1 MARKNQRLINYHTS
15 GVTSMPLASE
25 VSLGEIVVRHADEK
39 PELLLKKNNGDFAV
53 IVDKVAVDS
62 AITAAIAVSEGNTND
77 AIAGVKEAFSA
88 HTSEFETYKTNA
100 AKDFATKDELSGANA
115 ISSAKTEIYNSAT
128 TFATNA
134 VDAAKSEL
142 NGEID
147 DVAKD
152 VAANAKAIED
162 AAKHLAETYA
172 TSADTVSAITAAADA
187 AEAAA
192 NEYADGVAADA
203 LADAKEFATSAV
215 TAAKTELQGNI
226 DDVASD
232 VADNVEAIK
241 GVKATADAAIQTASI
256 VDGETCKVSVE
267 KVGTELQFN
276 FSNLVIDCGDF

>member
-77 AIAGVKEAFSA
+77 AIAKVKEAFSA

-100 AKDFATKDELSGANA
+100 AADFATKDELSVAKTEINNA

-134 VDAAKSEL
+134 VGAAKNEL
-142 NGEID
+142 QGEIA
-147 DVAKD
+147 DVG
-152 VAANAKAIED
+152 
-162 AAKHLAETYA
+162 AE
-172 TSADTVSAITAAADA
+172 VADA
-187 AEAAA
+187 AT
-192 NEYADGVAADA
+192 
-203 LADAKEFATSAV
+203 ATS
-215 TAAKTELQGNI
+215 
-226 DDVASD
+226 
-232 VADNVEAIK
+232 
-241 GVKATADAAIQTASI
+241 
-256 VDGETCKVSVE
+256 
-267 KVGTELQFN
+267 
-276 FSNLVIDCGDF
+276 